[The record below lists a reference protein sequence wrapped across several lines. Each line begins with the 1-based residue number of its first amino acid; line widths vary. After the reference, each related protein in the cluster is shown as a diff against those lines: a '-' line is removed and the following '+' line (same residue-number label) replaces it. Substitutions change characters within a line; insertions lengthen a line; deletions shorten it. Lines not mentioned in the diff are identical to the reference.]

1 MYKVQTLNKI
11 AKVGLNVF
19 DDKYTYGDE
28 VENPDGIILRSFN
41 MHDMELPESLAAV
54 ARAGAGVN
62 NIPIDKCSERGIVVF
77 NTPGANANA
86 VKELVIAA
94 LLLAS
99 RKIVQGIE
107 WAKTLA
113 GEGDAVGK
121 LVEKGKSNFVG
132 PEIQGKTLGI
142 IGLGAIGVRV
152 ANAAHAL
159 GMNVIGY
166 DPYLSVDAAWHMTRA
181 ARKADDL
188 DTVLAE
194 SDYISIHVPAT
205 KDTKGMLNADVFRK
219 VKHGVRLLNFSR
231 GELVDTDAVIKALRD
246 GVVASYV
253 TDFASEALLGEEN
266 VVVMPHLGASTPESE
281 DNCAVMAA
289 NELKN
294 FLENGNIV
302 NSVNFPNCDM
312 GAVCGSRVTVA
323 HKNIPAMLSQISS
336 VFTNKNI
343 NIENLMNKSRGDYA
357 YTMIDTHSE
366 IDSEI
371 DSEIIETVKGI
382 DGVIK
387 VTVYHGK

>member
-1 MYKVQTLNKI
+1 MFKVQTLNKI
-11 AKVGLNVF
+11 AKIGLDVF
-19 DDKYTYGDE
+19 DDKYTFGDE

-54 ARAGAGVN
+54 ARAGAGTN
-62 NIPIDKCSERGIVVF
+62 NIPIDKCTEKGIVVF

-86 VKELVIAA
+86 VKELVIAG

-99 RKIVQGIE
+99 RKVVQGIN
-107 WAKTLA
+107 WAKTLI

-132 PEIQGKTLGI
+132 PEIMGKTLGI

-166 DPYLSVDAAWHMTRA
+166 DPFLSVDAAWNMTRA
-181 ARKADDL
+181 AVKANDI
-188 DTVLAE
+188 DTILAE

-205 KDTKGMLNADVFRK
+205 ADTKGMFNEDLFRK
-219 VKHGVRLLNFSR
+219 VKKGVRLLNFSR
-231 GELVDTDAVIKALRD
+231 GELVVDDAVCKALED
-246 GVVASYV
+246 GTVAAYV
-253 TDFASEALLGEEN
+253 TDFATETLLKNEN

-289 NELKN
+289 QELKN
-294 FLENGNIV
+294 FLENGNII

-312 GAVCGSRVTVA
+312 GPVCGGRVAIT
-323 HKNIPAMLSQISS
+323 HKNIPAMITQISE
-336 VFTNKNI
+336 VFGKDGI
-343 NIENLMNKSRGDYA
+343 NIENMMNKSRGDMA
-357 YTMIDTHSE
+357 YTMIDTHGN
-366 IDSEI
+366 IDDTI
-371 DSEIIETVKGI
+371 LNHLKAI

-387 VTVYHGK
+387 VAAYK

>member
-11 AKVGLNVF
+11 AKIGLDVF

-41 MHDMELPESLAAV
+41 MHEMELPESLAAV

-62 NIPIDKCSERGIVVF
+62 NIPIDKCSEKGIVVF

-86 VKELVIAA
+86 VKELVIAG

-99 RKIVQGIE
+99 RKVVQGIN
-107 WAKTLA
+107 WAKTLI
-113 GEGDAVGK
+113 GEGDQVSK
-121 LVEKGKSNFVG
+121 LVEKGKSNFAG

-142 IGLGAIGVRV
+142 IGLGAIGIRV

-166 DPYLSVDAAWHMTRA
+166 DPYLSVDAAWRMTRA
-181 ARKADDL
+181 AEHAKSIDD
-188 DTVLAE
+188 VLAK

-205 KDTKGMLNADVFRK
+205 KDTKGMFNADLFKK
-219 VKHGVRLLNFSR
+219 VKKGARLLNFSR
-231 GELVDTDAVIKALRD
+231 AELVDTDAVLAALED
-246 GVVASYV
+246 GTVAEYV
-253 TDFASEALLGEEN
+253 TDFATEDLLKSDR
-266 VVVMPHLGASTPESE
+266 VVCLPHLGASTPESE

-289 NELKN
+289 QELKD

-312 GAVCGSRVTVA
+312 GKVCGSRVTIA
-323 HKNIPAMLSQISS
+323 HKNVPAMLNQITD
-336 VFTNKNI
+336 VFTKDGI
-343 NIENLMNKSRGDYA
+343 NIENLTNKSRGELA
-357 YTMIDTHSE
+357 YTMIDTHTDVTDTMLAD
-366 IDSEI
+366 I
-371 DSEIIETVKGI
+371 KAI

-387 VTVYHGK
+387 VSLYKEN

>member
-1 MYKVQTLNKI
+1 MYKVKTLNKI
-11 AKVGLNVF
+11 AKIGLDIF

-41 MHDMELPESLAAV
+41 MHEMELPESLSAV

-86 VKELVIAA
+86 VKELVLAG

-99 RKIVQGIE
+99 RKVVQGIS
-107 WAKTLA
+107 WAKTLI
-113 GEGDAVGK
+113 GEGENVSK
-121 LVEKGKSNFVG
+121 LVEKGKSSFAG

-142 IGLGAIGVRV
+142 IGLGAIGIRV

-166 DPYLSVDAAWHMTRA
+166 DPYLSVDAAWKMTRA
-181 ARKADDL
+181 AEHASNLDD
-188 DTVLAE
+188 VLAK

-205 KDTKGMLNADVFRK
+205 GDTKGMFNSDLFRK
-219 VKHGVRLLNFSR
+219 VKPGVRLLNFSR
-231 GELVDTDAVIKALRD
+231 AELVDVEAVLAALED
-246 GVVASYV
+246 GTVAEYI
-253 TDFASEALLGEEN
+253 TDFATEELLKSDK
-266 VVVMPHLGASTPESE
+266 VIVMPHLGASTPESE

-289 NELKN
+289 QELKD
-294 FLENGNIV
+294 FLENGNIT

-312 GAVCGSRVTVA
+312 GKVCGARITIA
-323 HKNIPAMLSQISS
+323 HKNIPAMISQISA
-336 VFTNKNI
+336 VFTSDNI
-343 NIENLMNKSRGDYA
+343 NIENMVNKSRGDYA
-357 YTMIDTHSE
+357 YTMIDTHSAVT
-366 IDSEI
+366 DQ
-371 DSEIIETVKGI
+371 IINDIKAI

-387 VTVYHGK
+387 VSLYNE